1 MEYCGIFY
9 EYINFDPSSPFN
21 QLRFSHWYDAIL
33 VGGSYMAH
41 PWGVVMRPTL
51 YFGVL
56 CTIHLEHLSPVHND
70 NFLPFV
76 DKAGIK
82 IFSAEL
88 FSPKIIN
95 FWNPTIPPCGSYFG
109 VLCTIHI

>member
-21 QLRFSHWYDAIL
+21 QLRFSPWYDAIL

-51 YFGVL
+51 YILITEMVL
-56 CTIHLEHLSPVHND
+56 AVIRNIFYIIFWLNNLS
-70 NFLPFV
+70 
-76 DKAGIK
+76 I
-82 IFSAEL
+82 
-88 FSPKIIN
+88 
-95 FWNPTIPPCGSYFG
+95 
-109 VLCTIHI
+109 